1 MSIKTVLRIF
11 FSYNTILSDHQHY
24 VNLICC
30 FIIKIVKDNKVY
42 CRIPF
47 DSVTIT
53 PTGRLHLC
61 CESQHN
67 FSFDTEQLKLNK
79 IESIEKWFNGA
90 YLTKVRQA
98 MIDGKPLKEC
108 EFCYKSEKK
117 YGHSSRLG
125 NNQKYFE
132 KHNDIHEA
140 SIKKIDM
147 KLGNKCNLKCKMCF
161 PYASSE
167 LWKEWKELG
176 WNTDDPNDNTS
187 WKYYDG
193 YFEEDYS
200 WPKDKTNLD
209 KIKDVVVKSKIIHV
223 TGGEPTINPELYQ
236 LLKHCIDKGTAK
248 DTVLEITT
256 NATKIHPKFF
266 FYVKQFKQLILTV
279 SIDGTGSTYEYI
291 RYPAK
296 FDTVYNNVLKYRE
309 QIDQMPNSKMNITFV
324 LQLWNLHNALDTIQ
338 TFGELADWFYI
349 EPLHDPK
356 FMDWH
361 MAPEKTYKDTVYR
374 LYELLQDTNDTNND
388 LYKRFAR
395 IIKTKQPIDKAKW
408 DQLIKFV
415 TAQDGYRG
423 INIQDYIQNLAPNF
437 R

>member
-1 MSIKTVLRIF
+1 M
-11 FSYNTILSDHQHY
+11 H
-24 VNLICC
+24 
-30 FIIKIVKDNKVY
+30 KDNKSY
-42 CRIPF
+42 CRVPF

-53 PTGRLHLC
+53 PTGRMHLC

-67 FSFDTEQLKLNK
+67 FSFDTEQKDIK
-79 IESIEKWFNGA
+79 DIESIEKWFTGS
-90 YLTKVRQA
+90 YLTKVRKS
-98 MIDGKPLKEC
+98 MLDGKPLKEC
-108 EFCYKSEKK
+108 EFCYRSEKQ

-125 NNQKYFE
+125 INQKYFANN
-132 KHNDIHEA
+132 KDHLEA

-176 WNTDDPNDNTS
+176 WNDNKKDPNNDTA

-193 YFEEDYS
+193 YFEADYS
-200 WPKDKTNLD
+200 WPKVKSNLD
-209 KIKDVVVKSKIIHV
+209 KIKDVVVKSKIIHI

-256 NATKIHPKFF
+256 NATKIHPKFM
-266 FYVKQFKQLILTV
+266 FYCKQFKQLILTI
-279 SIDGTGSTYEYI
+279 SIDGTGSTYEYV

-296 FDTVYNNVLKYRE
+296 FDTVYTNVLKYRKE
-309 QIDQMPNSKMNITFV
+309 IDDMPGSKLNVTFV

-338 TFGELADWFYI
+338 TFGPIADWFYI

-356 FMDWH
+356 FMSWH
-361 MAPEKTYKDTVYR
+361 MAPHEVYKDTVYW
-374 LYELLQDTNDTNND
+374 LFKLLQNKDDPQD
-388 LYKRFAR
+388 ELYKRFAQ
-395 IIKTKQPIDKAKW
+395 IIKTKQPHDAYLW
-408 DQLIKFV
+408 QQLKQFV
-415 TAQDGYRG
+415 TAQDGLRK
-423 INIQDYIQNLAPNF
+423 IDVDDYIQILAPYL

>member
-1 MSIKTVLRIF
+1 
-11 FSYNTILSDHQHY
+11 
-24 VNLICC
+24 
-30 FIIKIVKDNKVY
+30 VKDNKVY

-53 PTGRLHLC
+53 PTGRMHLC

-67 FSFDTEQLKLNK
+67 FSFDTEQLGLNK
-79 IESIEKWFNGA
+79 IESIEKWFNGP
-90 YLTKVRQA
+90 YLTKVRQS

-108 EFCYKSEKK
+108 EFCYKSEKL
-117 YGHSSRLG
+117 YGRSSRLG
-125 NNQKYFE
+125 ANQRYF
-132 KHNDIHEA
+132 KNHADVHEA

-167 LWKEWKELG
+167 LWKEWKDLG

-200 WPKDKTNLD
+200 WPKDKSNLD
-209 KIKDVVVKSKIIHV
+209 KIKDVIVKSKIIHV

-236 LLKHCIDKGTAK
+236 LMKHCIDKGTAK

-266 FYVKQFKQLILTV
+266 FYVKQFKKLILTI

-291 RYPAK
+291 RYPAS
-296 FDTVYNNVLKYRE
+296 FNTVYNNVLEYRK
-309 QIDQMPNSKMNITFV
+309 QIDQMSDSKMNITFV

-338 TFGELADWFYI
+338 TFGQLADWFYI
-349 EPLHDPK
+349 ETLNDPK

-361 MAPEKTYKDTVYR
+361 MAPEEIYKETVLS
-374 LYELLQDTNDTNND
+374 LYQSLQKDNDPNND
-388 LYKRFAR
+388 VFKQFAR
-395 IIKTKQPIDKAKW
+395 IIKSKQSIDHNKW
-408 DQLIKFV
+408 AQLKRFVAVQDQHRNIKI
-415 TAQDGYRG
+415 D
-423 INIQDYIQNLAPNF
+423 DYIKKLSPYF